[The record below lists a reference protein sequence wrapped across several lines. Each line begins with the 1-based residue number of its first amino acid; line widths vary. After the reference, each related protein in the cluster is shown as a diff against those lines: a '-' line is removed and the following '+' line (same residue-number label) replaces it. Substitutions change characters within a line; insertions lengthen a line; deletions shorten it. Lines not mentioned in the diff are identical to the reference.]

1 MIIKNIVL
9 TAALA
14 VASFAADASGVWKA
28 EYQTPNGDTRT
39 STFNLKA
46 EGEKLTGKLVTPMGE
61 TDIKEGTVKGDNV
74 NFSVV
79 RNFNGNDVTINYA
92 GTVTGDEMKMKMSFG
107 GGDRTM
113 DIVAKR
119 QK

>member
-1 MIIKNIVL
+1 MFLKNLVL

-14 VASFAADASGVWKA
+14 VASFAADATGVWKA
-28 EYQTPNGDTRT
+28 EYETPNGTRT
-39 STFNLKA
+39 SEFHLKA

-61 TDIKEGTVKGDNV
+61 TALKEGTVKGDNV

-79 RNFNGNDVTINYA
+79 RNFQGNEITITYA
-92 GTVTGDEMKMKMSFG
+92 GAVAGDEMKLKMTFG

>member
-1 MIIKNIVL
+1 MFLKSLVL

-14 VASFAADASGVWKA
+14 VVSFAADATGSWKA

-46 EGEKLTGKLVTPMGE
+46 DGEKLTGKMVTPMGE
-61 TDIKEGTVKGDNV
+61 TDIKDGTVKGDNV
-74 NFSVV
+74 TFSVV
-79 RNFNGNDVTINYA
+79 RNFGGNEV
-92 GTVTGDEMKMKMSFG
+92 TVTYKGVVAADEMKLSMGF
-107 GGDRTM
+107 GDRTM
-113 DIVAKR
+113 EMVAKR

>member
-1 MIIKNIVL
+1 MFLKSLVL

-14 VASFAADASGVWKA
+14 VVSFAADASGVWKS

-46 EGEKLTGKLVTPMGE
+46 DGEKLTGKMVTPMGE
-61 TDIKEGTVKGDNV
+61 TDIKDGTVKGDNV
-74 NFSVV
+74 TFSVV
-79 RNFNGNDVTINYA
+79 RNFGGNEMTINYKGVVA
-92 GTVTGDEMKMKMSFG
+92 ADEMKLTATFTGM
-107 GGDRTM
+107 DRTM
-113 DIVAKR
+113 EMVAKR